1 MGLTGFSSFHGVAP
15 RLEVVGMK
23 AGERSLLKVMAWH
36 GIHVGGEVAC
46 VFRLVGVGM
55 GMGMGMEGF
64 LLQGFHQHQQTA
76 VG

>member
-1 MGLTGFSSFHGVAP
+1 MAP

-36 GIHVGGEVAC
+36 GIHVEGEVAC
-46 VFRLVGVGM
+46 VFRLVGV
-55 GMGMGMEGF
+55 GMGMEGF